1 MHRCAL
7 FLPLAAIALALTGG
21 PASADMLIEVN
32 NQSRVQIGMAISGT
46 GFTYHVTPGGAYSA
60 GPFTD
65 TRVVEVSVSGI
76 EAIQSG
82 QYEICKGSAVYAA
95 LPGGGSSCTWIEAPG
110 GHDVPATC
118 TVALSGLGTRQCKVM
133 ILLAPRD

>member
-1 MHRCAL
+1 MHRCAA
-7 FLPLAAIALALTGG
+7 FLSLSAITLVLTGG

-32 NQSRVQIGMAISGT
+32 NQSRVQIGMAVSGT
-46 GFTYHVTPGGAYSA
+46 GFTYHVMPGGAYSA

-95 LPGGGSSCTWIEAPG
+95 LPGGGSSCSWIEAPG

-118 TVALSGLGTRQCKVM
+118 NPAPSGIGSRQCKVT
-133 ILLAPRD
+133 IRLAPRD